1 MWLFFGWGTKSKT
14 WDIGNGQSVIV
25 AWNYFHFFA
34 CPIITSRV
42 TWHLVGDVRSEDR
55 QITKEEAMRLAGGK
69 ELDIGAWSRYGLLY
83 AIGYVGA
90 GSAMVSAVPLAIYPL
105 VAFPICIG
113 LYTLFQ
119 DKMLWKRFLK
129 GFAIC
134 LALMVVFLWWASTP
148 EDFWTTGTFLGA
160 AIFAGLIALLAAL
173 ILKAFSD
180 KSQTVQTSQP

>member
-1 MWLFFGWGTKSKT
+1 
-14 WDIGNGQSVIV
+14 
-25 AWNYFHFFA
+25 
-34 CPIITSRV
+34 
-42 TWHLVGDVRSEDR
+42 
-55 QITKEEAMRLAGGK
+55 MRLAGGG
-69 ELDIGAWSRYGLLY
+69 ELDIGAWGRYGLLY

-90 GSAMVSAVPLAIYPL
+90 GSVLVSVLPLAIYPL

-134 LALMVVFLWWASTP
+134 FAVMVVFLWWASTSA
-148 EDFWTTGTFLGA
+148 DFWTTSTFMGA

-173 ILKAFSD
+173 ILKAFSS
-180 KSQTVQTSQP
+180 KPQTVQTPQP